1 MFPTQDNAGE
11 LSEVVIL
18 EEDTNK
24 GDVLPELLESNT
36 LTVEDTDIT
45 VMEESVVTTPA
56 PVLSTGTPEPG
67 SKCC

>member
-1 MFPTQDNAGE
+1 MFTTQDNAGE
-11 LSEVVIL
+11 PSEVVIL

-24 GDVLPELLESNT
+24 GEILESNT
-36 LTVEDTDIT
+36 LTAEDSDIT

-56 PVLSTGTPEPG
+56 SVLPTDAPEPG